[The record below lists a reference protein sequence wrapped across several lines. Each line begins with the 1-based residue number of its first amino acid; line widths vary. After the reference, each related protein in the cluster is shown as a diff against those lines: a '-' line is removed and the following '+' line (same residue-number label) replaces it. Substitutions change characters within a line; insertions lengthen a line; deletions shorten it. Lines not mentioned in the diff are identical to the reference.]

1 MIEDIARGPGDA
13 KQQSVESESQ
23 GMSITATGAA
33 EVVTAEHDHDLV
45 AHGHQGPLY
54 KMAIGAIGV
63 VFGDIGTSPI
73 YSFRETF
80 AGHHPLSPDQFHINA
95 VLSMIFW
102 SMMIVVT
109 FKYVTIIM
117 RADNKGEGGSLAL
130 LALINRSISGKK
142 RWANGIVMLGVF
154 ATALFYGDSMIT
166 PAISVL
172 SAVEGLE
179 TVNRGLAP
187 WVIPIAIG
195 ILVGLFAIQAR
206 GTARVGAM
214 FGPVML
220 VYFAALAVLGL
231 VHIMDRPQVVLAMVN
246 PLNAAAFFIEEP
258 LKAFLAMG
266 SVVLALTGA
275 EALYADMGHFG
286 RRPIKF
292 SWLCFVLPALL
303 LNYMGQGAMLLS
315 LSPHQVATEVKDPF
329 FYLAS
334 DAMRLPLVL
343 IATAATII
351 ASQAVISGAFSVT
364 QQAIQLGFV
373 PRLRISHT
381 SESAAGQIY
390 IPLVNWALMTMVL
403 LLVLTFRSSSNLA
416 AAYGIA
422 VTGAMLIDTVLIAV
436 VLITMWK
443 WNRFLV
449 GALIVLFFMVDLGYF
464 SSNLT
469 KIPAGGWFPLLVGA
483 IAFTFLTTWAKGR
496 QLMIARMNEASL
508 PMEIFI
514 KSAAPSAAR
523 VPGTAVFMTSSASG
537 VPHALLHNLK
547 HNKVLHERVVLLTVR
562 IEDVPYVP
570 EEKRLETKDY
580 GAGFFRVLLRYGFM
594 EEINVPAALSQL
606 KDIGPQCRMM
616 DTSFFLARQTLLPS
630 SRPGMAI
637 WREKLF
643 AWMLRN
649 AESAMEFFK
658 LPTNR
663 VVELGSQVEI

>member
-1 MIEDIARGPGDA
+1 
-13 KQQSVESESQ
+13 
-23 GMSITATGAA
+23 MSITATGGA
-33 EVVTAEHDHDLV
+33 EAEAPHDVT
-45 AHGHQGPLY
+45 HGHAQGPLY
-54 KMAIGAIGV
+54 KLAIGAVGI

-73 YSFRETF
+73 YAFRETF
-80 AGHHPLSPDQFHINA
+80 AGHHTLIPDRLHIYG
-95 VLSMIFW
+95 VLSLIFW
-102 SMMIVVT
+102 SMMIIVSL
-109 FKYVTIIM
+109 KYVTIIM

-130 LALINRSISGKK
+130 LALINRSLGGKK
-142 RWANGIVMLGVF
+142 RWTGGIIMLGVF

-172 SAVEGLE
+172 SAVEGLT
-179 TVNRGLAP
+179 TVNAGLAP
-187 WVIPIAIG
+187 FVVPIAVG
-195 ILVGLFAIQAR
+195 ILIGLFAIQAR
-206 GTARVGAM
+206 GTAKVGLM

-220 VYFAALAVLGL
+220 VYFATLAVLG
-231 VHIMDRPQVVLAMVN
+231 VMHIMNDPAVILAMLN
-246 PLNAAAFFIEEP
+246 PLNAVYFFAGDFIRAFVA
-258 LKAFLAMG
+258 LG
-266 SVVLALTGA
+266 SVVLAVTGA

-286 RRPIKF
+286 RKPIRV
-292 SWLCFVLPALL
+292 SWLYFVLPALL
-303 LNYMGQGAMLLS
+303 LNYMGQGAMILS
-315 LSPHQVATEVKDPF
+315 AAPHEALARVKDPF
-329 FYLAS
+329 FYLAPDS
-334 DAMRLPLVL
+334 LRLPLVL
-343 IATAATII
+343 LATAATVI

-373 PRLRISHT
+373 PRLRITHT
-381 SESAAGQIY
+381 SEAAAGQIY
-390 IPLVNWALMTMVL
+390 IPVINWALLTMVI

-422 VTGAMLIDTVLIAV
+422 VTGAMLIDSILISV
-436 VLITMWK
+436 VLRQMWN
-443 WNRFLV
+443 WNRYAVAGLLALFFLV
-449 GALIVLFFMVDLGYF
+449 DF
-464 SSNLT
+464 SYLSANLL

-496 QLMIARMNEASL
+496 QLMINRMNEASL
-508 PMEIFI
+508 PIEIFI

-547 HNKVLHERVVLLTVR
+547 HNKVLHERVILLTVK
-562 IEDVPYVP
+562 IEDVPYVS
-570 EEKRLETKDY
+570 EEKRVEQSDY
-580 GAGFFRVLLRYGFM
+580 GSGFYRVVLRYGFM
-594 EEINVPAALSQL
+594 EEVDVPAALAQL
-606 KDIGPQCRMM
+606 KSCGPQCKMM
-616 DTSFFLARQTLLPS
+616 DTSFFLARQTLLAS